1 MNVPCFNFKGLL
13 MKFVSSVLIAALMM
27 VTTGCSQTG
36 SSVKPEVPETKVSEP
51 MARAG
56 INWWIVSGVV
66 LTVISAASMSDSGS
80 K

>member
-1 MNVPCFNFKGLL
+1 

-27 VTTGCSQTG
+27 VTTGCSQVG
-36 SSVKPEVPETKVSEP
+36 SSVKPGVSGKDVPNPT
-51 MARAG
+51 ARAG

>member
-1 MNVPCFNFKGLL
+1 
-13 MKFVSSVLIAALMM
+13 MKFVSSVLIAALIT
-27 VTTGCSQTG
+27 VTIGCSHVR
-36 SSVKPEVPETKVSEP
+36 SSVKSEESGTEASKP
-51 MARAG
+51 IAHGG